1 MTDEQDKNS
10 ADEQAEKSGEESPLD
25 ERVTER
31 VPENVTM
38 RFDDRPTLRFGAT
51 ARRDEKPEKPRP
63 AMPGGPE
70 LDELVEDR
78 YRVEE
83 GPIGNATG
91 EAEVFRCTD
100 TFDGEPVALKI
111 YRSRLA
117 PKEEI
122 LRHLLN
128 IRHPNIIR
136 LRAYGQWAGRFYEVM
151 DFCHGGSLVDYMPFD
166 ESSLRELLRQILD
179 GLNYL
184 HTQGIVHRDIKP
196 NNLFFSSLAQNE
208 VVIGDFGVSSILE
221 DNQQVRQ
228 TSTGAFFTLDYAAP
242 ELIDGKEVSPKT
254 DYYGLGITVLHLAA
268 GQSPFAGMDKNAV
281 LGCHFRGRVPR
292 PENATAEFRQL
303 ISGLL
308 RLSPETRWGYNQLWS
323 WLHGEVVL
331 TDEGHPD
338 HDEAF
343 MGKQVPYRSLPEIKT
358 PYEMARRLGDFDIA
372 RDLRRGYVSQWVM
385 FFDTELGRRIAELE
399 EEFADQPELGV
410 FKLKY
415 LLDPNQPLDI
425 GDKRVFNVSQLIQ
438 LLASPALDVYRH
450 ELEGLLYSGSI
461 EMWVS
466 ALDSGPAAREL
477 IKRIRALR
485 ERVDSGETALLALL
499 FTLDPKRPFELTP
512 YAAITRID
520 DLEAAL
526 AQNPEIQPRLTG
538 FLYTG
543 QFAEWLRA
551 TAPQRENDIRF
562 LEQVAAACPNDRE
575 LGVMALR
582 WRFAPGLPFKMGV
595 REASTPKE
603 LASMIANAPG
613 LFEQGMKMLQ
623 RGWIRAWLVA
633 TRQLRNPTLFDEVA
647 CDVTISNE
655 RKMEAILHVLDPDMP
670 WPAPA
675 ADVDEIDAGTISTES
690 SKTVSV
696 TIFNAGRGWL
706 AGTVSLAEQAE
717 GFHMTPCEIEGNTVT
732 VEITMRGAGLPAR
745 SRHETMIIADTNG
758 GRLEIPVRFRVG
770 APKAGMIFRSV
781 LAGILTGQI
790 LGLVRLGIQAFMPE
804 YSWEVL
810 QWVSWDEAATADLRV
825 LTPAALLFI
834 SAGAGIAYY
843 VRHWLRLE
851 REPALPEAPNNG
863 GNSGGFDE

>member
-1 MTDEQDKNS
+1 MTDDQKDNNAEEPA
-10 ADEQAEKSGEESPLD
+10 ADSPPE

-31 VPENVTM
+31 VPDNVTM
-38 RFDDRPTLRFGAT
+38 RFDERPTLRFGET
-51 ARRDEKPEKPRP
+51 ARRTGEPEQPRP
-63 AMPGGPE
+63 AIPGGPE
-70 LDELVEDR
+70 TGELVEDR

-83 GPIGNATG
+83 GPIGSATG

-100 TFDGEPVALKI
+100 TFDSDPVALKI

-136 LRAYGQWAGRFYEVM
+136 LRAYGEWAGRFYEVM
-151 DFCHGGSLVDYMPFD
+151 DFCHGGSLMDHMPFD
-166 ESSLRELLRQILD
+166 EAALRELLRQILD

-196 NNLFFSSLAQNE
+196 NNLFFHSLAQNE

-221 DNQQVRQ
+221 EDQPVRQ

-254 DYYGLGITVLHLAA
+254 DYYGLGITILHLFA

-281 LGCHFRGRVPR
+281 LGCHFRGRVPK
-292 PENATAEFRQL
+292 PGNASRDFLQL
-303 ISGLL
+303 INGLL
-308 RLSPETRWGYNQLWS
+308 RLSPEMRWGYNQLWN

-343 MGKQVPYRSLPEIKT
+343 LGKQVPYRSLPEIKT
-358 PYEMARRLGDFDIA
+358 PYEMAHRLGDFDIE

-399 EEFADQPELGV
+399 EEFADQPQLGV

-415 LLDPNQPLDI
+415 LLDPNQPLEV

-438 LLASPALDVYRH
+438 LLASPAIDVYRN

-477 IKRIRALR
+477 IVRIHALR
-485 ERVDSGETALLALL
+485 ERVNNGETALMALL

-512 YAAITRID
+512 YAAINSME

-526 AQNPEIQPRLTG
+526 AKHPEIQPRLTG

-551 TAPQRENDIRF
+551 AAPQRENDIRF
-562 LEQVAAACPNDRE
+562 LDQVAAACANDRE

-582 WRFAPGLPFKMGV
+582 WRFAPSLPFKMGV

-603 LASMIANAPG
+603 LAAMIANAPG

-633 TRQLRNPTLFDEVA
+633 TRQLRNPALFDEVA
-647 CDVTISNE
+647 SDVTISQE

-675 ADVDEIDAGTISTES
+675 ADLDEIDAGAISTES
-690 SKTVSV
+690 SKTVGV

-706 AGTVSLAEQAE
+706 AGAVTLAEDSE
-717 GFHMTPCEIEGNTVT
+717 GFHMTPCDIEGNSVT
-732 VEITMRGAGLPAR
+732 VEVTMRGAGLPAR
-745 SRHETMIIADTNG
+745 SRHETAIIVDTNG
-758 GRLEIPVRFRVG
+758 GKLEIPVRFRV
-770 APKAGMIFRSV
+770 AVPKAGMIFRSA
-781 LAGILTGQI
+781 LAGILCGQI
-790 LGLVRLGIQAFMPE
+790 LGLIRLGIQVFMPE
-804 YSWEVL
+804 YGWDVL

-834 SAGAGIAYY
+834 AGGAGIAYY
-843 VRHWLRLE
+843 VMHWLRLE
-851 REPALPEAPNNG
+851 RGSGEPEPFENAPG
-863 GNSGGFDE
+863 AGGFDE